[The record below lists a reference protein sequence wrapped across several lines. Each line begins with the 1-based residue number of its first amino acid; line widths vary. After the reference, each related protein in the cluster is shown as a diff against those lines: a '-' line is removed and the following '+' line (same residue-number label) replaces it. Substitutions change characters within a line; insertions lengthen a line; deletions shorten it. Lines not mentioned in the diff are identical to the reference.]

1 MREMHLHDLVIRNGN
16 IVDGSGKKPFLG
28 DIAIDDGK
36 ITKVGEVISSGKKEI
51 DADGKLV
58 APGWVDIHTH
68 YDGQV
73 CWDPYLTPS
82 SWHGVTT
89 VVMGNCGVGFA
100 PVKPGDENFLIQL
113 MEGVEDIPGTALH
126 EGIDWEWETFPEFLN
141 AIERKE
147 FVMDLG
153 FMIGHGPVRSYV
165 MGYDRWQNQVDASK
179 EEINQMSEIVEKAIN
194 AGALGFS
201 TSRTILHRDVH
212 GVYVPGTEASSE
224 EMKELAFA
232 VDRAGEGTLEIVSD
246 WLDQEIEMSW
256 MKEYV
261 EKSDC
266 GLTVL
271 QTNGDSVKTI
281 LYCEEQF
288 LKGKNVR
295 PQFPGRNVGL
305 MFGLESSLHPFIG
318 HPSYKEISHLPL
330 NERLSIMRDP
340 AFKQKI
346 LNESPSF
353 REDLQK
359 AAKEQKSNKT
369 KEEIKAEAEMGK
381 KLISNYETQFI
392 LSDPPNYEPTR
403 EDSIAYLAEQRNQS
417 EEEVIYDE
425 LIKDDGKSLIYACF
439 TPYENHKLKFVE
451 TFYKLKSSVAGGS
464 DGGAHCGLICDASM
478 PTTNLSHWARD
489 RSAGNKIP
497 LELII
502 RKQTK
507 DTAETYGLF
516 DRGEIK
522 TGMIAD
528 INIIDFEKLNVS
540 LPKMIFDLPKGGKR
554 LVQESFGYLATI
566 KSGEVVYEN
575 GQATGTLPGQV
586 IRGKQT
592 SEAKETKEKISL
604 YDRTVRLFIV
614 KLLRLIWAARNKPVK
629 STVIS

>member
-1 MREMHLHDLVIRNGN
+1 MHDLVIRNGK
-16 IVDGSGKKPFLG
+16 IVDVSGKESFMG
-28 DIAIDDGK
+28 DIAIDGDR
-36 ITKVGEVISSGKKEI
+36 ITKIGLIEEEGKSEI
-51 DADGKLV
+51 DAEGNLV
-58 APGWVDIHTH
+58 TPGWVDIHTH

-73 CWDPYLTPS
+73 CWDEYLTPS
-82 SWHGVTT
+82 CWHGVTT

-100 PVKPGDENFLIQL
+100 PVRPGTEEFLVQL
-113 MEGVEDIPGTALH
+113 MEGVEDIPGVALN
-126 EGIDWEWETFPEFLN
+126 EGVSWDWESFPEYLDSIGKN
-141 AIERKE
+141 NYA
-147 FVMDLG
+147 MDIG
-153 FMIGHGPVRSYV
+153 AMIGHGPIRSYV
-165 MGYDRWQNQVDASK
+165 MGMDRCQGK
-179 EEINQMSEIVEKAIN
+179 EEASDSEIEEMARITKEAIE

-318 HPSYKEISHLPL
+318 HPSYKDIAHLPL

-369 KEEIKAEAEMGK
+369 KEEIKAEAEIGK

-439 TPYENHKLKFVE
+439 TPYEDHKLKFVE

-592 SEAKETKEKISL
+592 SEAKDTKEKISF

-614 KLLRLIWAARNKPVK
+614 KFLRLIWAARNKPVK